1 MLRKDWN
8 ALRRIL
14 RSKPASRLFGLV
26 MTLAMSLILSSLL
39 IQHRSMEDRFRTQ
52 RQWYGAW
59 QAVLL
64 AADDPAIQETWDNLA
79 VDRLRI
85 VQTVSLPDGTIIGS
99 GDDLFFDMA
108 SLTLKTGKLPESE
121 SEAAVEALWL
131 DRQGLSYELGQEISI
146 GGDTVTL
153 CGILDSYA
161 ANWTAGD
168 HLPQIWTAS
177 LDHPAETLV
186 YMQANPGYEDVFD
199 EWKPASGVLVRN
211 MHLDIRYDPFSGDSL
226 PWTIVILTAVTG
238 GLLLMG
244 VILSRWLEAR
254 QLTLI
259 RLKTMGADTGQL
271 MRQVFLLILGS
282 VSWSIAVLV
291 AEGLILNAPWQ
302 VMTAAACVWVAMV
315 LITAVLAWRILAAL
329 PAGIS
334 LHALRGHIP
343 KHLPKG
349 KQRLSVSMLAGRWL
363 RWNWKAA
370 VLLPLLLSVLTGGA
384 AYAAT
389 RFAFDTKME
398 TQIQRRPDF
407 RFTPQ
412 AADSCLSKADLEKI
426 RNMAGVQEVYS
437 YTLLDPLAGEDGW
450 TMRWD
455 NMASAAIF
463 DFPEEHRDKVMLFD
477 RKDMDTLLSP
487 VILEPDHLPALTEVL
502 KQNGI
507 ENGTLQPGET
517 VVYLPEFSW
526 MIQGGPESPTIAI
539 VPRNPE
545 LDFGADTTFRL
556 DTSLKAGDTV
566 WLESPEGK
574 IRTVTVRTVL
584 RKPLNYIVDYQ
595 GRLSAWTG
603 GFAWPYAVIVPAGF
617 FGTDSVNH
625 VEVWSPDRRDAAMQ
639 SQMAALASQGD
650 MLLTNDAARNREYCA
665 FFAQERLLYCV
676 LTLLLAAAWL
686 FVLVWAVIHLR
697 RSIASFLEQFRPL
710 QVPDDTCRKIRTR
723 IVAGL
728 GIIILASGVTALALS
743 LGLQFAV
750 VPNRDV
756 LLQAMPA
763 LFDVSGNPGGVFW
776 ILEQIVPWIYGAALL
791 LVVLPGMMMTWDREH
806 TGE

>member
-64 AADDPAIQETWDNLA
+64 EADDAAIQETWDNLA
-79 VDRLRI
+79 VDRVGI

-186 YMQANPGYEDVFD
+186 YMQAKPGYEDVFD

-302 VMTAAACVWVAMV
+302 VMTAAACVWVA
-315 LITAVLAWRILAAL
+315 
-329 PAGIS
+329 
-334 LHALRGHIP
+334 
-343 KHLPKG
+343 
-349 KQRLSVSMLAGRWL
+349 
-363 RWNWKAA
+363 
-370 VLLPLLLSVLTGGA
+370 
-384 AYAAT
+384 
-389 RFAFDTKME
+389 
-398 TQIQRRPDF
+398 
-407 RFTPQ
+407 
-412 AADSCLSKADLEKI
+412 
-426 RNMAGVQEVYS
+426 
-437 YTLLDPLAGEDGW
+437 
-450 TMRWD
+450 
-455 NMASAAIF
+455 
-463 DFPEEHRDKVMLFD
+463 
-477 RKDMDTLLSP
+477 
-487 VILEPDHLPALTEVL
+487 
-502 KQNGI
+502 
-507 ENGTLQPGET
+507 
-517 VVYLPEFSW
+517 
-526 MIQGGPESPTIAI
+526 
-539 VPRNPE
+539 
-545 LDFGADTTFRL
+545 
-556 DTSLKAGDTV
+556 
-566 WLESPEGK
+566 
-574 IRTVTVRTVL
+574 
-584 RKPLNYIVDYQ
+584 
-595 GRLSAWTG
+595 
-603 GFAWPYAVIVPAGF
+603 
-617 FGTDSVNH
+617 
-625 VEVWSPDRRDAAMQ
+625 
-639 SQMAALASQGD
+639 
-650 MLLTNDAARNREYCA
+650 
-665 FFAQERLLYCV
+665 
-676 LTLLLAAAWL
+676 
-686 FVLVWAVIHLR
+686 
-697 RSIASFLEQFRPL
+697 
-710 QVPDDTCRKIRTR
+710 
-723 IVAGL
+723 
-728 GIIILASGVTALALS
+728 
-743 LGLQFAV
+743 
-750 VPNRDV
+750 
-756 LLQAMPA
+756 
-763 LFDVSGNPGGVFW
+763 
-776 ILEQIVPWIYGAALL
+776 
-791 LVVLPGMMMTWDREH
+791 
-806 TGE
+806 